1 MAETGF
7 NAVQLGDTIPG
18 TDSSGGLVNA
28 SLLGTIKR
36 FDNLALTAGDSVKAL
51 RSHGPV
57 WGVLLRNL
65 SGGALLGKRLALCK
79 QTAGYS
85 IIEAASG
92 YGAALYDAPV
102 VAIDPWLPT
111 AGVANNDIF
120 IGVFYGPTI
129 LMAPSSGSDI
139 LATAAVGTPLVCSD
153 DNNGRITPAAP
164 ASDSAVYN
172 AANAVFGRSL
182 YAFSSAA
189 TDQEIAVYMH
199 CPWFPTG

>member
-51 RSHGPV
+51 RSQGPV

-102 VAIDPWLPT
+102 VAIGPWPRPRWARRWSARTTTTGGSRRRRRPAIQRSTTLPT
-111 AGVANNDIF
+111 R
-120 IGVFYGPTI
+120 
-129 LMAPSSGSDI
+129 SSGG
-139 LATAAVGTPLVCSD
+139 ACTP
-153 DNNGRITPAAP
+153 
-164 ASDSAVYN
+164 
-172 AANAVFGRSL
+172 
-182 YAFSSAA
+182 SAA
-189 TDQEIAVYMH
+189 RPPIRRLR
-199 CPWFPTG
+199 C